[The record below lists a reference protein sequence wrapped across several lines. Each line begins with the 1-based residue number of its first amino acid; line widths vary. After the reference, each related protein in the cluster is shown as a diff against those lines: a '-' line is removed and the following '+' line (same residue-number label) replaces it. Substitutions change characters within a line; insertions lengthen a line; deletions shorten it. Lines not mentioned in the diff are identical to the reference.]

1 MAAKVRK
8 GGPKKKA
15 GDRYPGGKLKEGSN
29 VSEFALQRRAE
40 AAGVSTEDARKRME
54 AGYALGQLMTR
65 RVITVRQ
72 HDAGMAY
79 RAAWMRWASL
89 AGLPPH
95 EVMQKGSGAQR
106 PDVDP
111 EQWEKAK
118 AAFSESTKAIFRC
131 EQPRLVWAAVESVVM
146 DDVLP
151 PMMESRWIAVAAIN
165 AGLSALAAY
174 YKMPDRLAG

>member
-1 MAAKVRK
+1 MAKAKK
-8 GGPKKKA
+8 GGPKKKQ
-15 GDRYPGGKLKEGSN
+15 GERYPCGKLKEGSN

-40 AAGVSTEDARKRME
+40 AAGITTEEASKRPE
-54 AGYALGQLMTR
+54 AGYALGQLLTR

-79 RAAWMRWASL
+79 RAAWLRWASL

-118 AAFSESTKAIFRC
+118 TAFAESTKAIFRC
-131 EQPRLVWAAVESVVM
+131 EQSRLVWAAVESVVM

-151 PMMESRWIAVAAIN
+151 PLLEARWVAVAALN
-165 AGLSALAAY
+165 AGLSALAGY

>member
-1 MAAKVRK
+1 MAKVKK

-15 GDRYPGGKLKEGSN
+15 GERYTCGKLKEGN
-29 VSEFALQRRAE
+29 VVSEFALQRRAE
-40 AAGVSTEDARKRME
+40 AAGITTEEAAKRME
-54 AGYALGQLMTR
+54 AGYALGQLLTR

-79 RAAWMRWASL
+79 RAAWLRWASL

-95 EVMQKGSGAQR
+95 EVTKKGSGAQR

-111 EQWEKAK
+111 EQWDKAK
-118 AAFSESTKAIFRC
+118 TAFAESTAAIMRC
-131 EQPRLVWAAVESVVM
+131 EQSRLVWSAVESVVM

-151 PMMESRWIAVAAIN
+151 PLMETRWVAVAALN
-165 AGLSALAAY
+165 AGLSALASY
-174 YKMPDRLAG
+174 YKMPDRLAW